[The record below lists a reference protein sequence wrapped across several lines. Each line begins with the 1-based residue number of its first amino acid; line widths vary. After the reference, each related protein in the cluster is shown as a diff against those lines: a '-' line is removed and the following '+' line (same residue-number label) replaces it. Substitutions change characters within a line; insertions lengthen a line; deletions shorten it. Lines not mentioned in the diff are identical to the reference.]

1 MKTIASSIALLA
13 LLAACSYKMPEEQA
27 VKIISRHGFS
37 RTDPGKLRELLR
49 SGGLAGLRTLDKY
62 AAVVTGER
70 GIMISPAAPS
80 PSYGMLAAARDGK
93 CYLLRVFRG
102 SPAEKAGLRDGDR
115 LLSADSFEPGSG
127 GFNKALSGLGDLD
140 LRVER
145 AAKSGASAVEVK
157 LKAAPFS
164 PPLIFGFYEPSTR
177 TAFVRVGLFF
187 GDSASIV
194 GAGIAGLTKMGAR
207 NVILDLRGN
216 RGGQPEEA
224 AALLRLFARAP
235 GPVLRLLSCHKGY
248 TEVLEARA
256 AGRFSGLPAA
266 VLVDGS
272 TSMTGEAFA
281 AAMREVAGARVVGA
295 RTAGD
300 VSVQRT
306 FSLGDGRGLAITV
319 ARIAPPSGRDLEGS
333 GLEPDIQAGSS
344 GAAWDSPPAGELL
357 DDAAYQKALEL
368 FKAGSAASA
377 APASRAVD
385 ASRASS

>member
-1 MKTIASSIALLA
+1 MKTIVSLIALLA
-13 LLAACSYKMPEEQA
+13 LLAACSYKMPEEQV
-27 VKIISRHGFS
+27 VKIFSRHGFS
-37 RTDPGKLRELLR
+37 RADPGKLRELLR
-49 SGGLAGLRTLDKY
+49 SRGLAGLRTLDKY

-70 GIMISPAAPS
+70 GIMISPAAPA
-80 PSYGMLAAARDGK
+80 PSYGMLAATRAGK

-115 LLSADSFEPGSG
+115 LLSADSFEPGTE

-140 LRVER
+140 LLVER
-145 AAKSGASAVEVK
+145 APEGGSSPLSVK

-164 PPLIFGFYEPSTR
+164 PPLVFGFYEPSTR

-194 GAGIAGLTKMGAR
+194 GAGIGELAKLGAR

-224 AALLRLFARAP
+224 AALLRLFARSP
-235 GPVLRLLSCHKGY
+235 GPVLRMLSCHKGY
-248 TEVLEARA
+248 AEALEAKA

-266 VLVDGS
+266 VLVDGA

-300 VSVQRT
+300 VSVLRT

-319 ARIAPPSGRDLEGS
+319 ARIAPPSGKDLEGA
-333 GLEPDIQAGSS
+333 GVEPDIQAGTS
-344 GAAWDSPPAGELL
+344 GATWDSPPAGELL

-368 FKAGSAASA
+368 FKAGHSASSGS
-377 APASRAVD
+377 SRVD
-385 ASRASS
+385 ASRDSS